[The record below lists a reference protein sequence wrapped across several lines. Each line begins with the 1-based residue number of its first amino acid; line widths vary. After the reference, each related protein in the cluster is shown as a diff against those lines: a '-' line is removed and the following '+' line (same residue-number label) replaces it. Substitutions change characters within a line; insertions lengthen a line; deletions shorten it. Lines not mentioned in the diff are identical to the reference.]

1 MTDRDFFDELVKRGV
16 ITRDVA
22 EKTFQKVGSSAR
34 FAEEILYDEKLADEE
49 IVSKI
54 KSELT
59 GAPIKHLDPAKI
71 TDEIL
76 GLIPRHTARSFRMI
90 PIEKTGQMLVVG
102 MFRPYDTQA
111 QEALRFVAKQQRL
124 NLGVYIVTYSDLNN
138 VWKRYNTFKNDL
150 ELAIQEIGV
159 RTKGNKEGELVSLEQ
174 EVAGSQVDAPII
186 KIVSMIL
193 MRAVEVRASDVHIE
207 PQRNRL
213 RVRFRIDGELEE
225 VVSIPMELSQPIISR
240 VKVLSRLR
248 LDETRMPQDGR
259 FRTIIFGKEIDYRV
273 ASFPTPNG
281 EKVVIRV
288 LDSSEGLKG
297 LKNLGLSDYNVEK
310 LERALAAPYGMIL
323 ITGPTGSGKS
333 TTLYGILQKMNKENV
348 NIITLEDPVEYF
360 MDGVNQSQ
368 VKPEIGYDFAVGLR
382 QILRQDPDV
391 IMVGEI
397 RDAETA
403 NLAINAALTGH
414 VVLSTLHTNNAMGVV
429 PRLTDLGAPAF
440 LISSALHLM
449 LGQRLVPVL
458 CPNCKSAKVAPPE
471 AQKEIEES
479 IERMPESLK
488 KMVKEKYKAPYQTYE
503 VKRDESCTIC
513 KGKGVYG
520 RTAIMEIFEM
530 TPQLE
535 EIIASGFSD
544 VKLQAEA
551 KRQEMITLR
560 SDGIVKALD
569 GTISLDSV
577 LEETAK

>member
-1 MTDRDFFDELVKRGV
+1 MTDKDFFDELVKRGI
-16 ITRDVA
+16 ITKEVS
-22 EKTFQKVGSSAR
+22 EKTLVKASSSSR
-34 FAEEILYDEKLADEE
+34 LPEEVLYDEKLAEE
-49 IVSKI
+49 DVLSKI
-54 KSELT
+54 KSEMT
-59 GAPIKHLDPAKI
+59 GAPVKRIDPGKI
-71 TDEIL
+71 TDDIL

-90 PIEKTGQMLVVG
+90 PIEKKDQMLVVG
-102 MFRPYDTQA
+102 MFRPYDSQA
-111 QEALRFVAKQQRL
+111 QEALRFVAKQQRV
-124 NLGVYIVTYSDLNN
+124 NLGVYIITYSDLNN
-138 VWKRYNTFKNDL
+138 VWKRYNTFKSDL
-150 ELAIQEIGV
+150 ELAIQEVGV
-159 RTKGNKEGELVSLEQ
+159 RSKKGEGELVSLEQ
-174 EVAGSQVDAPII
+174 EVAGAQVDAPII

-193 MRAVEVRASDVHIE
+193 MRAVEVRASDIHIE
-207 PQRNRL
+207 PQKGRL

-225 VVSIPMELSQPIISR
+225 VTSIPSELSQPIISR

-248 LDETRMPQDGR
+248 LDENRIPQDGR

-297 LKNLGLSDYNVEK
+297 LKNLGLSEYNVAK
-310 LERALAAPYGMIL
+310 LEKALAAPYGMIL

-333 TTLYGILQKMNKENV
+333 TTLYGILQKMNTENV

-368 VKPEIGYDFAVGLR
+368 VKPEIGYDFAAGLR
-382 QILRQDPDV
+382 QILRQDPDI

-414 VVLSTLHTNNAMGVV
+414 IVLSTLHTNNAMGVI

-479 IERMPESLK
+479 IAVMPESLQ
-488 KMVKEKYKAPYQTYE
+488 KMVREKFEKPYKVYE
-503 VKRDESCTIC
+503 VKKNESCTIC

-530 TPQLE
+530 TSQLE
-535 EIIASGFSD
+535 EIIASGFSE
-544 VKLQAEA
+544 VRLQEEA

-560 SDGIVKALD
+560 SDGIVKALE

-577 LEETAK
+577 LEETTK